1 MVMDSMTRRQ
11 RSRHMSQIRVS
22 GTQPELAMRKMVKE
36 FTDLPLK
43 YNVKDL
49 VGKPDIVVAGLKLVV
64 FVDGCFWHGCPEHGK
79 IPNSHQGFWRSK
91 IVGNMIRDEEN
102 TVVLEEAG
110 WSVWRV
116 WEHDLRLETV
126 AKTRRRLGKKMV
138 GLLNS

>member
-64 FVDGCFWHGCPEHGK
+64 FVDGCFWHGCCYCYEGDKGCPHRYSTYINAKG
-79 IPNSHQGFWRSK
+79 
-91 IVGNMIRDEEN
+91 EE
-102 TVVLEEAG
+102 V
-110 WSVWRV
+110 
-116 WEHDLRLETV
+116 
-126 AKTRRRLGKKMV
+126 KKPIKFGELYTYTFHINV
-138 GLLNS
+138 GL

>member
-79 IPNSHQGFWRSK
+79 IPKSHQGFWRSK

>member
-1 MVMDSMTRRQ
+1 MDSMTRRQ

-79 IPNSHQGFWRSK
+79 IPKSHQGFWRSK

>member
-1 MVMDSMTRRQ
+1 
-11 RSRHMSQIRVS
+11 
-22 GTQPELAMRKMVKE
+22 MRKMVKE

-79 IPNSHQGFWRSK
+79 IPKSHQGFWRSK